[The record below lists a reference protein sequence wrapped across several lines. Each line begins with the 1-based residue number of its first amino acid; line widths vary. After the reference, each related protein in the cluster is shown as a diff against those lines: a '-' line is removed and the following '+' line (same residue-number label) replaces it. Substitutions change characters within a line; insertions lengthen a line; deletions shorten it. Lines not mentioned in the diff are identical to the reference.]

1 MWLSSVVNNG
11 AIAQLVEQRTENP
24 CVPGSI
30 PGGTTPKIANNLNS
44 RLLAI
49 FHSVTILQSHYKS
62 HY

>member
-1 MWLSSVVNNG
+1 MVNVYVHVIRTLNG
-11 AIAQLVEQRTENP
+11 A
-24 CVPGSI
+24 
-30 PGGTTPKIANNLNS
+30 GGTTPKIANNLNS